1 MASLTLFHSRPWRE
15 SRGVCHL
22 AAGRFSTIST
32 STIPISCSCF
42 SYTQA
47 RRSQWRRHGVDLGVY
62 FYPSFPSSRFSN
74 FLKSVE
80 KPFGGADRID
90 FRTGKKPPLRKV
102 LLEKVAC
109 LKTKRNTKRMIFQES
124 EGRGQKICPQFF
136 RAGDTTGR
144 SRGDLGAFKMY
155 LKSFQKSPCSWF
167 LACLAPPNFLA
178 SSICNMLRGP
188 WRSPL
193 TILLKYDFN
202 KMC

>member
-22 AAGRFSTIST
+22 AAGRLSTIST

-62 FYPSFPSSRFSN
+62 FYPSFPRSRFSN

-124 EGRGQKICPQFF
+124 EGRGRKNLSPVFSSWRHHWLEPRRLGGFQNVLKIIPKIALLLVFSMF
-136 RAGDTTGR
+136 
-144 SRGDLGAFKMY
+144 S
-155 LKSFQKSPCSWF
+155 
-167 LACLAPPNFLA
+167 
-178 SSICNMLRGP
+178 
-188 WRSPL
+188 SPL
-193 TILLKYDFN
+193 TF
-202 KMC
+202 